1 MSNEE
6 YLNNMNV
13 QYSPEENEDNYE
25 HSDSNESSNIQLNN
39 PELNRGI
46 ITRFLD
52 SKLDTYNDRISSL
65 EEKNTLLNEKIQR
78 NQSKIDKFNSRIAK
92 LEKQNIFLRSI
103 AQAYPQYKKAVNL
116 LIEKNIDKINN
127 LKNKKIPAK
136 FNKIE
141 KHKASI
147 KYNENQIYKL
157 QLKVKTC
164 ENIKEYFHSF
174 SIKNPELRHDK
185 FMNCL
190 KSINDSS
197 KYKLENRLYQFENKL
212 DSLNAKLETN
222 RYMQK
227 HIGNNPKML
236 EYLQSKEKSYLN
248 KITKLERKTEKIK
261 TKLDK
266 YQTLSKGIQGI
277 ETEPPANKSQHIEEM
292 MSKNESVNNSIAEIV
307 ANLSESSITD
317 RVVLSNAAIIS
328 DLNIHISREPIQTEK
343 TAAMKENISE
353 KQPVQSSEISEKS
366 VKVNES
372 AAEKQS
378 VKSADITVNNSN
390 KITKDIFDFESAK
403 IFKSDKSP
411 KHEDY
416 VRNDFARIELKM
428 NDALWERFA
437 ENGLVLDDTSI
448 NKVIFETSN
457 NGMGFGKFYIP
468 TSKPYFVPASIP
480 ADKILTA
487 AERSV
492 IKDVTSKLLSKQ
504 TEKTAAVKENTS
516 RKQPVQ
522 NFENSTNQASQSKN
536 KSNITDKKDK
546 TSSVLNSKTKSLLGE
561 LYNNQGKLSEIN
573 KTADLGKNMT
583 KTPEVSL

>member
-25 HSDSNESSNIQLNN
+25 HSDSNN

-197 KYKLENRLYQFENKL
+197 KYKLENRRYQFENKL

-292 MSKNESVNNSIAEIV
+292 MSKNESVNNSLAEIV

-328 DLNIHISREPIQTEK
+328 DLNIHISREPVQTEK

-504 TEKTAAVKENTS
+504 TEKTAAVKEN
-516 RKQPVQ
+516 
-522 NFENSTNQASQSKN
+522 NSTNQASQSKN

>member
-25 HSDSNESSNIQLNN
+25 HSDSNN

-92 LEKQNIFLRSI
+92 LEKQNIFLKSI

-141 KHKASI
+141 KHKANI

-157 QLKVKTC
+157 QLKIKTC

-174 SIKNPELRHDK
+174 SIKEPELRHDK

-292 MSKNESVNNSIAEIV
+292 MSKNESVNNSLAEIV

-516 RKQPVQ
+516 GKQPVQ

>member
-25 HSDSNESSNIQLNN
+25 HSDSNN

-292 MSKNESVNNSIAEIV
+292 MSKNESVNNSLAEIV

-353 KQPVQSSEISEKS
+353 KQPVQSSEISEKA

-372 AAEKQS
+372 ASEKQAEKQS

-504 TEKTAAVKENTS
+504 TEKTAAVKEN
-516 RKQPVQ
+516 
-522 NFENSTNQASQSKN
+522 NSTNQASQSKN

>member
-25 HSDSNESSNIQLNN
+25 HSDSNN

-197 KYKLENRLYQFENKL
+197 KYKLENRLYQFENIL

-292 MSKNESVNNSIAEIV
+292 MSKNESVNNSLAEIV

>member
-39 PELNRGI
+39 HELNRGI

-92 LEKQNIFLRSI
+92 LEKQNIFLKSI
-103 AQAYPQYKKAVNL
+103 AQAYPQSEKAINL

-127 LKNKKIPAK
+127 LKTKKIPAK

-157 QLKVKTC
+157 QLKIKTC

-174 SIKNPELRHDK
+174 SIKEPELRHDK

-197 KYKLENRLYQFENKL
+197 KYKLENRRYQFENKL

-292 MSKNESVNNSIAEIV
+292 MSKNESVNNSLAEIV

-328 DLNIHISREPIQTEK
+328 DLNIHISREPVQTEK

-353 KQPVQSSEISEKS
+353 KQPVQSSEITEKA

-416 VRNDFARIELKM
+416 VRNDFAIIELKM

-504 TEKTAAVKENTS
+504 TEKTAAVKEN
-516 RKQPVQ
+516 
-522 NFENSTNQASQSKN
+522 NSTNQASQSKN

>member
-25 HSDSNESSNIQLNN
+25 HSDSNN

-116 LIEKNIDKINN
+116 LIEKNIDKINS

-292 MSKNESVNNSIAEIV
+292 MSKNESVNNSLAEIV

-504 TEKTAAVKENTS
+504 TEKTAAVKEN
-516 RKQPVQ
+516 
-522 NFENSTNQASQSKN
+522 NSTNQASQSKN

>member
-25 HSDSNESSNIQLNN
+25 HSDSNN

-292 MSKNESVNNSIAEIV
+292 MSKNESVNNSLAEIV

-317 RVVLSNAAIIS
+317 RVVLSS

>member
-6 YLNNMNV
+6 YLKGMSI
-13 QYSPEENEDNYE
+13 QDSPEENEDDYGYN
-25 HSDSNESSNIQLNN
+25 DSHDSSEIQNN
-39 PELNRGI
+39 PELKRGI
-46 ITRFLD
+46 IARFLD
-52 SKLDTYNDRISSL
+52 SKIDTYSDRISSL

-92 LEKQNIFLRSI
+92 LEKQNIFLKSI
-103 AQAYPQYKKAVNL
+103 AQAYPQSEKAINL
-116 LIEKNIDKINN
+116 LIEKNINKIHN
-127 LKNKKIPAK
+127 LKTKKIPAK

-141 KHKASI
+141 KHKANI

-227 HIGNNPKML
+227 QVGDNPKML

-248 KITKLERKTEKIK
+248 KITKLERKIEKNN
-261 TKLDK
+261 TKLEK

-277 ETEPPANKSQHIEEM
+277 EAEPPANKSQHIEEM
-292 MSKNESVNNSIAEIV
+292 MSKNESVNNSLAEIV
-307 ANLSESSITD
+307 ANLSESSIAD
-317 RVVLSNAAIIS
+317 RVILSNAAIIS
-328 DLNIHISREPIQTEK
+328 GLNIHISREPVQTEK
-343 TAAMKENISE
+343 TATVKDNISE
-353 KQPVQSSEISEKS
+353 KQNNNSVKTTEKQPVQK
-366 VKVNES
+366 NES
-372 AAEKQS
+372 TS
-378 VKSADITVNNSN
+378 D
-390 KITKDIFDFESAK
+390 KITKDIFNFDSAK
-403 IFKSDKSP
+403 IFKSDKSQ
-411 KHEDY
+411 KYEGY
-416 VRNDFARIELKM
+416 VRHDYARVELKM

-437 ENGLVLDDTSI
+437 KNGFVLDDTSL
-448 NKVIFETSN
+448 NKVIFETSD

-468 TSKPYFVPASIP
+468 SSKPYFVPASIS

-492 IKDVTSKLLSKQ
+492 IKDVTSELLNNRHNTHEHSDKSAQ
-504 TEKTAAVKENTS
+504 T
-516 RKQPVQ
+516 
-522 NFENSTNQASQSKN
+522 N
-536 KSNITDKKDK
+536 K
-546 TSSVLNSKTKSLLGE
+546 KSLLGE
-561 LYNNQGKLSEIN
+561 LRHNQDKLSEIN

-583 KTPEVSL
+583 KTPKVSL

>member
-25 HSDSNESSNIQLNN
+25 HSDSNN

-292 MSKNESVNNSIAEIV
+292 MSKNESVNNSLAEIV

-328 DLNIHISREPIQTEK
+328 DLNIHISREPVQTEK

-353 KQPVQSSEISEKS
+353 KQPVQSSEITEKA

-372 AAEKQS
+372 AAEKQAEKHS

-504 TEKTAAVKENTS
+504 TEKTAAVKEN
-516 RKQPVQ
+516 
-522 NFENSTNQASQSKN
+522 NSTNQASQSKN

>member
-25 HSDSNESSNIQLNN
+25 HSDSNN

-292 MSKNESVNNSIAEIV
+292 MSKNESVNNSLAEIV

-378 VKSADITVNNSN
+378 VKSADITVNNSD
-390 KITKDIFDFESAK
+390 KITKDVFKFDKELK
-403 IFKSDKSP
+403 YYDG
-411 KHEDY
+411 
-416 VRNDFARIELKM
+416 NARIELKV
-428 NDALWERFA
+428 NNALWERFSKSA
-437 ENGLVLDDTSI
+437 FDHGIFLQDKNI
-448 NKVIFETSN
+448 NRIFFEASN
-457 NGMGFGKFYIP
+457 NGKGLGHFYITYQNP
-468 TSKPYFVPASIP
+468 EFKLDCISGAKF
-480 ADKILTA
+480 LTA
-487 AERSV
+487 EEHSV
-492 IKDVTSKLLSKQ
+492 IKAVTSELLKHHNKTNAHEHSN
-504 TEKTAAVKENTS
+504 KTA
-516 RKQPVQ
+516 
-522 NFENSTNQASQSKN
+522 ENS
-536 KSNITDKKDK
+536 
-546 TSSVLNSKTKSLLGE
+546 SSLNEKTKSLLGE
-561 LYNNQGKLSEIN
+561 LHKNQDKLSESN
-573 KTADLGKNMT
+573 KTADLSKNMA
-583 KTPEVSL
+583 KAPEVSYNSPMAN

>member
-39 PELNRGI
+39 HELNRGI

-92 LEKQNIFLRSI
+92 LEKQNIFLKSI
-103 AQAYPQYKKAVNL
+103 AQAYPQSEKAINL

-127 LKNKKIPAK
+127 LKTKKIPAK

-157 QLKVKTC
+157 QLKIKTC

-174 SIKNPELRHDK
+174 SIKEPELRHDK

-197 KYKLENRLYQFENKL
+197 KYKLENRRYQFENKL

-292 MSKNESVNNSIAEIV
+292 MSKNESVNNSLAEIV

-353 KQPVQSSEISEKS
+353 KQPVQSSEITEKA

-372 AAEKQS
+372 AAEKQAEKHS

-390 KITKDIFDFESAK
+390 KITKDIFD
-403 IFKSDKSP
+403 FKSDKSP

-504 TEKTAAVKENTS
+504 TEKTAAVKEN
-516 RKQPVQ
+516 
-522 NFENSTNQASQSKN
+522 NSTNQASQSKN

>member
-25 HSDSNESSNIQLNN
+25 HSDSNN

-292 MSKNESVNNSIAEIV
+292 MSKNESVNNSLAEIV

-416 VRNDFARIELKM
+416 VRNDFAIIELKM

>member
-25 HSDSNESSNIQLNN
+25 HSDSNN

-248 KITKLERKTEKIK
+248 KITKLERKIEKIN

-292 MSKNESVNNSIAEIV
+292 MSKNESVNNSLAEIV
-307 ANLSESSITD
+307 ANLSESSIAD

>member
-25 HSDSNESSNIQLNN
+25 HSDSNN

-103 AQAYPQYKKAVNL
+103 AQAYPQSEKAVNL
-116 LIEKNIDKINN
+116 LIDKNINKIHN

-141 KHKASI
+141 KHKANI

-157 QLKVKTC
+157 QLKIKTC

-174 SIKNPELRHDK
+174 SIKEPELRHDK

-236 EYLQSKEKSYLN
+236 EYLQSKEKSYMN
-248 KITKLERKTEKIK
+248 KITKLERKIEKIK

-292 MSKNESVNNSIAEIV
+292 MSKNESVNNSLAEIV

-328 DLNIHISREPIQTEK
+328 DLNIHISREPVQTEK
-343 TAAMKENISE
+343 TAAVKENISE
-353 KQPVQSSEISEKS
+353 KQPVQNSEISEKA

-378 VKSADITVNNSN
+378 VKSADITVNNSD
-390 KITKDIFDFESAK
+390 KITKDVFKFDKELK
-403 IFKSDKSP
+403 YYDG
-411 KHEDY
+411 
-416 VRNDFARIELKM
+416 NARIELKV
-428 NDALWERFA
+428 NNALWERFSKSA
-437 ENGLVLDDTSI
+437 FDHGIFLQDKNINRIFFEASNDGKGL
-448 NKVIFETSN
+448 
-457 NGMGFGKFYIP
+457 GHFYITYQNP
-468 TSKPYFVPASIP
+468 EFKLDCISGAEF
-480 ADKILTA
+480 LTA
-487 AERSV
+487 EEHSV
-492 IKDVTSKLLSKQ
+492 IKAVTSELLKHHNKTNAHEHSN
-504 TEKTAAVKENTS
+504 KTA
-516 RKQPVQ
+516 
-522 NFENSTNQASQSKN
+522 ENSSA
-536 KSNITDKKDK
+536 
-546 TSSVLNSKTKSLLGE
+546 LNEKTKSLLGE
-561 LYNNQGKLSEIN
+561 LHKNQDKLSESN
-573 KTADLGKNMT
+573 KTADLSKNMT

>member
-25 HSDSNESSNIQLNN
+25 HSDSNN

-92 LEKQNIFLRSI
+92 LEKQNIFLKSI
-103 AQAYPQYKKAVNL
+103 AQAYPQSEKAINL

-127 LKNKKIPAK
+127 LKTKKIPAK

-157 QLKVKTC
+157 QLKIKTC

-174 SIKNPELRHDK
+174 SIKEPELRHDK

-292 MSKNESVNNSIAEIV
+292 MSKNESVNNSLAEIV

-328 DLNIHISREPIQTEK
+328 DLNIHISREPVQTEK
-343 TAAMKENISE
+343 TAAVKENISE
-353 KQPVQSSEISEKS
+353 KQPVQNSEITEKA

-372 AAEKQS
+372 ASEKQAEKQS

-416 VRNDFARIELKM
+416 VRNDFAIIELKM

-504 TEKTAAVKENTS
+504 TEKTAAVKEN
-516 RKQPVQ
+516 
-522 NFENSTNQASQSKN
+522 NSTNQASQSKN

>member
-1 MSNEE
+1 
-6 YLNNMNV
+6 MNV
-13 QYSPEENEDNYE
+13 QYLPVENEDNYE
-25 HSDSNESSNIQLNN
+25 YSDSNESSNIQLNN

-248 KITKLERKTEKIK
+248 KITKLERKIEKIN

-292 MSKNESVNNSIAEIV
+292 MSKNESVNNSLAEIV

-328 DLNIHISREPIQTEK
+328 DLNIHISREPVQIEK

-353 KQPVQSSEISEKS
+353 KQPVQSSEISEKA

-372 AAEKQS
+372 AAEKHS
-378 VKSADITVNNSN
+378 VKSADITVNNSD

-504 TEKTAAVKENTS
+504 TEKTAAVKEN
-516 RKQPVQ
+516 
-522 NFENSTNQASQSKN
+522 NSTNQASQSKN

>member
-92 LEKQNIFLRSI
+92 LEKQNIFLKSI
-103 AQAYPQYKKAVNL
+103 AQAYPQSEKAINL

-127 LKNKKIPAK
+127 LKTKKIPAK

-157 QLKVKTC
+157 QLKIKTC

-174 SIKNPELRHDK
+174 SIKEPELRHDK

-197 KYKLENRLYQFENKL
+197 KYKLENRRYQFENKL

-292 MSKNESVNNSIAEIV
+292 MSKNESVNNSLAEIV

-328 DLNIHISREPIQTEK
+328 DLNIHISREPVQTEK

-353 KQPVQSSEISEKS
+353 KQPVQSSEITEKA

-372 AAEKQS
+372 AAEKQAEKHS

-390 KITKDIFDFESAK
+390 KITKDIFDF
-403 IFKSDKSP
+403 KSDKSP

-416 VRNDFARIELKM
+416 VRNDFAIIELKM

-504 TEKTAAVKENTS
+504 TEKTAAVKEN
-516 RKQPVQ
+516 
-522 NFENSTNQASQSKN
+522 NSTNQASQSKN

>member
-13 QYSPEENEDNYE
+13 QYTPEENEDNYE
-25 HSDSNESSNIQLNN
+25 HSDSNN

-292 MSKNESVNNSIAEIV
+292 MSKNESVNNSLAEIV

>member
-1 MSNEE
+1 
-6 YLNNMNV
+6 MNV

-25 HSDSNESSNIQLNN
+25 HSDSNN

-292 MSKNESVNNSIAEIV
+292 MSKNESVNNSLAEIV

>member
-25 HSDSNESSNIQLNN
+25 HSDSNN

-292 MSKNESVNNSIAEIV
+292 MSKNESVNNSLAEIV

-378 VKSADITVNNSN
+378 AKSADITVNNSN

-504 TEKTAAVKENTS
+504 TEKTAAVKEN
-516 RKQPVQ
+516 
-522 NFENSTNQASQSKN
+522 NSTNQASQSKN

>member
-1 MSNEE
+1 MSNEK
-6 YLNNMNV
+6 YLNDMKV
-13 QYSPEENEDNYE
+13 QYSPENNDDEQKNLTKS
-25 HSDSNESSNIQLNN
+25 SDKQNN
-39 PELNRGI
+39 PNMKSGI
-46 ITRFLD
+46 ITHYLD
-52 SKLDTYNDRISSL
+52 SKIDTYNERMSDL
-65 EEKNTLLNEKIQR
+65 QEKNTLLNEKIER
-78 NQSKIDKFNSRIAK
+78 NKNKIEKFKSKMSK
-92 LEKQNIFLRSI
+92 LEKKNIFLKSI
-103 AQAYPQYKKAVNL
+103 KQAYPQLEKAMDV
-116 LIEKNIDKINN
+116 LIDKNIQKISNI
-127 LKNKKIPAK
+127 KNEKIPAK
-136 FNKIE
+136 LEKIE
-141 KHKASI
+141 KHKANI
-147 KYNENQIYKL
+147 KYNQNKIIKL

-164 ENIKEYFHSF
+164 KNIKEYFHSF
-174 SIKNPELRHDK
+174 SIKEPELRHDK

-222 RYMQK
+222 RYMQTQ
-227 HIGNNPKML
+227 IGDNPKML
-236 EYLQSKEKSYLN
+236 EYLQSQEKSYLN
-248 KITKLERKTEKIK
+248 KITKLERKIEKIN

-277 ETEPPANKSQHIEEM
+277 ETEPPANKHQHIEEM
-292 MSKNESVNNSIAEIV
+292 MSKNESFNNSLAEIV
-307 ANLSESSITD
+307 ANLSESSIAD

-328 DLNIHISREPIQTEK
+328 DLNIHISREPVQTEK
-343 TAAMKENISE
+343 TAAVKENISE
-353 KQPVQSSEISEKS
+353 KQPVQSSEITEKA

-492 IKDVTSKLLSKQ
+492 IKDVTSKLLS
-504 TEKTAAVKENTS
+504 E
-516 RKQPVQ
+516 Q
-522 NFENSTNQASQSKN
+522 NESK
-536 KSNITDKKDK
+536 
-546 TSSVLNSKTKSLLGE
+546 KSLLGE
-561 LYNNQGKLSEIN
+561 LYKNQDKLSEIN
-573 KTADLGKNMT
+573 KTADIGKNMT

>member
-25 HSDSNESSNIQLNN
+25 HSDSNN

-141 KHKASI
+141 KHKANI

-227 HIGNNPKML
+227 QVGDNPKML

-248 KITKLERKTEKIK
+248 KITKLERKIEKIN

-292 MSKNESVNNSIAEIV
+292 MSKNESVNNSLAEIV

-328 DLNIHISREPIQTEK
+328 DLNIHISREPVQIEK

-372 AAEKQS
+372 AAEKHS
-378 VKSADITVNNSN
+378 VKSADITVNNSD

-504 TEKTAAVKENTS
+504 TEKTAAVKEN
-516 RKQPVQ
+516 
-522 NFENSTNQASQSKN
+522 NSTNQASQSKN

>member
-13 QYSPEENEDNYE
+13 QYSPEENENNYE
-25 HSDSNESSNIQLNN
+25 HSDSNN

-292 MSKNESVNNSIAEIV
+292 MSKNESVNNSLAEIV

-504 TEKTAAVKENTS
+504 TEKTAAVKEN
-516 RKQPVQ
+516 
-522 NFENSTNQASQSKN
+522 NSTNQASQSKN

>member
-25 HSDSNESSNIQLNN
+25 HSDSNN

-248 KITKLERKTEKIK
+248 KITKLERKIEKIN

-292 MSKNESVNNSIAEIV
+292 MSKNESVNNSLAEIV

-504 TEKTAAVKENTS
+504 TEKTAAVKEN
-516 RKQPVQ
+516 
-522 NFENSTNQASQSKN
+522 NSTNQASQSKN

>member
-25 HSDSNESSNIQLNN
+25 HSDSNN

-103 AQAYPQYKKAVNL
+103 AQAYPQSEKAINL
-116 LIEKNIDKINN
+116 LIDKNINKIHN
-127 LKNKKIPAK
+127 LKTKKIPAK

-141 KHKASI
+141 KHKANI
-147 KYNENQIYKL
+147 KYNENKIYKL
-157 QLKVKTC
+157 QLKIKTC

-174 SIKNPELRHDK
+174 SIKEPELRHDK

-197 KYKLENRLYQFENKL
+197 KFKLENILHKIKNLLERLI
-212 DSLNAKLETN
+212 AKLETN

-227 HIGNNPKML
+227 QVGDNPKML

-292 MSKNESVNNSIAEIV
+292 MSKNESVNNSLAEIV
-307 ANLSESSITD
+307 ANLSESSIAD

-328 DLNIHISREPIQTEK
+328 DLNIHISREPVQIEK

-353 KQPVQSSEISEKS
+353 KQPVQSSEISEKA

-504 TEKTAAVKENTS
+504 TEKTAAVKEN
-516 RKQPVQ
+516 
-522 NFENSTNQASQSKN
+522 NSTNQASQSKN

>member
-25 HSDSNESSNIQLNN
+25 HSDSNN

-292 MSKNESVNNSIAEIV
+292 MSKNESVNNSLAEIV

-353 KQPVQSSEISEKS
+353 KQPVQSSEITEKA

-372 AAEKQS
+372 AAEKQAEKHS

-504 TEKTAAVKENTS
+504 TEKTAAVKEN
-516 RKQPVQ
+516 
-522 NFENSTNQASQSKN
+522 NSTNQASQSKN

>member
-25 HSDSNESSNIQLNN
+25 HSDSNN

-141 KHKASI
+141 KHKANI
-147 KYNENQIYKL
+147 KYNENKIYKL
-157 QLKVKTC
+157 QLKIKTC

-174 SIKNPELRHDK
+174 SIKEPELRHDK

-197 KYKLENRLYQFENKL
+197 KFKLENILHKIKNLLERLI
-212 DSLNAKLETN
+212 AKLETN

-227 HIGNNPKML
+227 QVGDNPKML

-292 MSKNESVNNSIAEIV
+292 MSKNESVNNSLAEIV

>member
-13 QYSPEENEDNYE
+13 QYLPEENEDNYE
-25 HSDSNESSNIQLNN
+25 YSDSNESSNIQLNN

-103 AQAYPQYKKAVNL
+103 AQAYPQSEKAVNL

-141 KHKASI
+141 KHKANI

-157 QLKVKTC
+157 QLKIKTC

-174 SIKNPELRHDK
+174 SIKEPELRHDK

-227 HIGNNPKML
+227 QIGNNPKML

-292 MSKNESVNNSIAEIV
+292 MSKNERVNNSLADIV

-328 DLNIHISREPIQTEK
+328 DLNIHISREPVQTEK

-353 KQPVQSSEISEKS
+353 KQPVQSSEITEKA

-372 AAEKQS
+372 AAEKQAEKQS
-378 VKSADITVNNSN
+378 VKSADITVNNSD
-390 KITKDIFDFESAK
+390 KITKDVFKFDKELK
-403 IFKSDKSP
+403 YYDG
-411 KHEDY
+411 
-416 VRNDFARIELKM
+416 NARIELKV
-428 NDALWERFA
+428 NNALWERFSKSA
-437 ENGLVLDDTSI
+437 FDHGIFLQDKNINRIFFEASNDGKGL
-448 NKVIFETSN
+448 
-457 NGMGFGKFYIP
+457 GHFYITYQNP
-468 TSKPYFVPASIP
+468 EFKLDCISGAEF
-480 ADKILTA
+480 LTA
-487 AERSV
+487 EEHSV
-492 IKDVTSKLLSKQ
+492 IKAVTSKLLSKQ
-504 TEKTAAVKENTS
+504 TEKTAAHEHSNKTA
-516 RKQPVQ
+516 
-522 NFENSTNQASQSKN
+522 ENSSA
-536 KSNITDKKDK
+536 
-546 TSSVLNSKTKSLLGE
+546 LNEKTKSLLGE
-561 LYNNQGKLSEIN
+561 LHKNQDKLSESN
-573 KTADLGKNMT
+573 KTADLSKNMA
-583 KTPEVSL
+583 KAPEVSL

>member
-103 AQAYPQYKKAVNL
+103 AQAYPQSEKAINL

-141 KHKASI
+141 KHKANI
-147 KYNENQIYKL
+147 KYNENKIYKL
-157 QLKVKTC
+157 QLKIKTC

-174 SIKNPELRHDK
+174 SIKEPELRHDK
-185 FMNCL
+185 FMICL

-353 KQPVQSSEISEKS
+353 KQPVQSSEITEKA

-504 TEKTAAVKENTS
+504 TEKTAAVKEN
-516 RKQPVQ
+516 
-522 NFENSTNQASQSKN
+522 NSTNQASQSKN

>member
-25 HSDSNESSNIQLNN
+25 HSDSNN

-292 MSKNESVNNSIAEIV
+292 MSKNESVNNSLAEIV

-516 RKQPVQ
+516 GKQPVQ

-573 KTADLGKNMT
+573 KTADLSKNMT

>member
-25 HSDSNESSNIQLNN
+25 HSDSNN

-292 MSKNESVNNSIAEIV
+292 MSKNESVNNSLADIV

-504 TEKTAAVKENTS
+504 TEKTAAVKEN
-516 RKQPVQ
+516 
-522 NFENSTNQASQSKN
+522 NSTNQASQSKN

>member
-103 AQAYPQYKKAVNL
+103 AQAYPQSEKAINL

-141 KHKASI
+141 KHKANI
-147 KYNENQIYKL
+147 KYNENKIYKL
-157 QLKVKTC
+157 QLKIKTC

-174 SIKNPELRHDK
+174 SIKEPELRHDK

-197 KYKLENRLYQFENKL
+197 KFKLENILHKIKNLLERLI
-212 DSLNAKLETN
+212 AKLETN

-227 HIGNNPKML
+227 QVGDNPKML

-292 MSKNESVNNSIAEIV
+292 MSKNESVNNSLAEIV
-307 ANLSESSITD
+307 ANLSESSIAD

-328 DLNIHISREPIQTEK
+328 DLNIHISREPVQTEK
-343 TAAMKENISE
+343 TTAMKENISE
-353 KQPVQSSEISEKS
+353 KQPVQSSEITEKA

-516 RKQPVQ
+516 GKQPVQ

>member
-13 QYSPEENEDNYE
+13 QYLPVENEDNYE
-25 HSDSNESSNIQLNN
+25 YSDSNESSNIQLNN

-292 MSKNESVNNSIAEIV
+292 MSKNESVNNSLAEIV
-307 ANLSESSITD
+307 ANLSESSIAD

-504 TEKTAAVKENTS
+504 TEKTAAVKEN
-516 RKQPVQ
+516 
-522 NFENSTNQASQSKN
+522 NSTNQASQSKN

>member
-1 MSNEE
+1 
-6 YLNNMNV
+6 MNV

-25 HSDSNESSNIQLNN
+25 HSDSNN

-116 LIEKNIDKINN
+116 FIEKNIDKINN

-292 MSKNESVNNSIAEIV
+292 MSKNESVNNSLAEIV

-504 TEKTAAVKENTS
+504 TEKTAAVKEN
-516 RKQPVQ
+516 
-522 NFENSTNQASQSKN
+522 NSTNQASQSKN

>member
-25 HSDSNESSNIQLNN
+25 HSDSNN

-292 MSKNESVNNSIAEIV
+292 MSKNESVNNSLAEIV

-328 DLNIHISREPIQTEK
+328 DLNIHISREPVQTKK

-516 RKQPVQ
+516 GKQPVQ

>member
-13 QYSPEENEDNYE
+13 QYSPEENYE
-25 HSDSNESSNIQLNN
+25 HSDSNN

-292 MSKNESVNNSIAEIV
+292 MSKNESVNNSLAEIV

>member
-13 QYSPEENEDNYE
+13 QYLPVENEDNYE
-25 HSDSNESSNIQLNN
+25 YSDSNESSNIQLNN

-248 KITKLERKTEKIK
+248 KITKLERKIEKIN

-292 MSKNESVNNSIAEIV
+292 MSKNESVNNSLAEIV
-307 ANLSESSITD
+307 ANLSESSIAD

-328 DLNIHISREPIQTEK
+328 DLNIHISREPVQIEK

-390 KITKDIFDFESAK
+390 TITKDIFDFESAK

-504 TEKTAAVKENTS
+504 TEKTAAVKEN
-516 RKQPVQ
+516 
-522 NFENSTNQASQSKN
+522 NSTNQASQSKN

>member
-92 LEKQNIFLRSI
+92 LEKQNIFLKSI
-103 AQAYPQYKKAVNL
+103 AQAYPQSEKAINL

-127 LKNKKIPAK
+127 LKTKKIPAK

-157 QLKVKTC
+157 QLKIKTC

-174 SIKNPELRHDK
+174 SIKEPELRHDK

-197 KYKLENRLYQFENKL
+197 KYKLENRRYQFENKL

-292 MSKNESVNNSIAEIV
+292 MSKNESVNNSLAEIV

-328 DLNIHISREPIQTEK
+328 DLNIHISREPVQTEK

-353 KQPVQSSEISEKS
+353 KQPVQSSEITEKA

-372 AAEKQS
+372 AAEKQAEKHS

-416 VRNDFARIELKM
+416 VRNDFAIIELKM

-504 TEKTAAVKENTS
+504 TEKTAAVEN
-516 RKQPVQ
+516 
-522 NFENSTNQASQSKN
+522 
-536 KSNITDKKDK
+536 
-546 TSSVLNSKTKSLLGE
+546 
-561 LYNNQGKLSEIN
+561 
-573 KTADLGKNMT
+573 
-583 KTPEVSL
+583 